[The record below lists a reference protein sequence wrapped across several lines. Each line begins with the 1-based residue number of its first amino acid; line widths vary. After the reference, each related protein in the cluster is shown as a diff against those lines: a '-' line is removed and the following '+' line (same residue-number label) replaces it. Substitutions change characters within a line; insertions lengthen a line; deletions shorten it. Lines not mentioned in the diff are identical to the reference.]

1 MLRTFNTPMAEYQY
15 YYNDRAPLNRQDSPQ
30 RPLSSQSDNK
40 ISDQDNDYN
49 SKYHHLKKWYETRV
63 RELSEDIKQAF
74 LIVQSDV
81 LIDTMRQDPASR
93 EFINQRVQ
101 EIIED
106 CLSNDREILLE
117 KMATHSSQLKSDYA
131 KLEQDSIKVVFIIQ

>member
-1 MLRTFNTPMAEYQY
+1 MFQNFDPIMAEYQY
-15 YYNDRAPLNRQDSPQ
+15 YYNDRTPPNRRESPQ
-30 RPLSSQSDNK
+30 RPPSSYSNHKLDD
-40 ISDQDNDYN
+40 IDNDYN

-63 RELSEDIKQAF
+63 RELSEDIKKAF

-81 LIDTMRQDPASR
+81 LIETMRQDPASR

-117 KMATHSSQLKSDYA
+117 KMAAHCSQLKSDYT
-131 KLEQDSIKVVFIIQ
+131 KLEQDSIKVVFFIG

>member
-1 MLRTFNTPMAEYQY
+1 MAEYQN
-15 YYNDRAPLNRQDSPQ
+15 YYNNRTSPNLRDSPQ
-30 RPLSSQSDNK
+30 LLASSHSDNK
-40 ISDQDNDYN
+40 IGDQDNDYN

-74 LIVQSDV
+74 LIVQNDV

-117 KMATHSSQLKSDYA
+117 KMATHCSQLKSDYT
-131 KLEQDSIKVVFIIQ
+131 KLEQESTKVVFFLIQWWGNEI